1 MPKYKWMTIYIY
13 YIEGERLYLDTDMV
27 IVEDKGNKYKDIA
40 TGINLKSKN
49 FDLAELKGAYQL
61 RTGYFL
67 GIIHDNKIIPELDKK
82 GIYLCVN
89 QEGKKYDLSNGPT
102 LGEVKNYLDS
112 FEDRKLNYYLKKKRQ
127 EREEHNYRSI
137 KRLVKSRNK

>member
-1 MPKYKWMTIYIY
+1 M
-13 YIEGERLYLDTDMV
+13 
-27 IVEDKGNKYKDIA
+27 
-40 TGINLKSKN
+40 
-49 FDLAELKGAYQL
+49 FDLS
-61 RTGYFL
+61 
-67 GIIHDNKIIPELDKK
+67 KK
-82 GIYLCVN
+82 
-89 QEGKKYDLSNGPT
+89 PT